1 MASPG
6 TTLQQASATRVPELD
21 GVRGLAMSLVLVWH
35 YLVGQV
41 QSEPGSPVAYAMRTL
56 SFTWA
61 GVDLFFVLSGF
72 LIGGIL
78 MDNAGAPHFF
88 RSFFV
93 RRAARIIPLYL
104 VVLMLFGC
112 AVAVGADQFGPGFLW
127 LFHDPLPFW
136 TYATYTQNCAMAL
149 SGAFGPHWM
158 GVTWSLAVEEQFYLV
173 LPLMIRF
180 TNRRKLPGLLMCLIL
195 VAPVSRTLLFHL
207 APLGGLAGYLL
218 LPTRWDSLFLGVL
231 GAWLLRDLRWARWL
245 TERLW
250 FLRTVVAISA
260 LVLAFLLWA
269 NQGIG
274 SQWMAYLGHTVLG
287 LLGLAAILLG
297 LLHPGAFQ
305 RLFRNPLLG
314 RAGGI
319 SYGIYLFHQPVSGL
333 LHEVLL
339 SQRPQIGQARDLAVT
354 ALALALTILLAQ
366 VSWTVFERRIVNLG
380 RRATYA

>member
-61 GVDLFFVLSGF
+61 GVDRFFVLSGF

-112 AVAVGADQFGPGFLW
+112 AVAVGADSFGPGFLW

-149 SGAFGPHWM
+149 SGAFGP
-158 GVTWSLAVEEQFYLV
+158 A
-173 LPLMIRF
+173 PL
-180 TNRRKLPGLLMCLIL
+180 
-195 VAPVSRTLLFHL
+195 PVSDPL
-207 APLGGLAGYLL
+207 ALRLSSFDSARVLRGSSPISGWNLAAQTPVGSDLVVL
-218 LPTRWDSLFLGVL
+218 LPP
-231 GAWLLRDLRWARWL
+231 
-245 TERLW
+245 
-250 FLRTVVAISA
+250 
-260 LVLAFLLWA
+260 LVEDPA
-269 NQGIG
+269 GILD
-274 SQWMAYLGHTVLG
+274 A
-287 LLGLAAILLG
+287 
-297 LLHPGAFQ
+297 
-305 RLFRNPLLG
+305 
-314 RAGGI
+314 
-319 SYGIYLFHQPVSGL
+319 
-333 LHEVLL
+333 
-339 SQRPQIGQARDLAVT
+339 
-354 ALALALTILLAQ
+354 
-366 VSWTVFERRIVNLG
+366 
-380 RRATYA
+380 